1 MRITLTE
8 PEGNGTVIVK
18 AEDGQELFIQSDWD
32 FAGIA
37 STFGWPGCRCGSRG
51 TDGTIDCPDC
61 GRSASELIT
70 DAIHWI
76 DNNWGLTAEDPG
88 YFTDSRR
95 LKP

>member
-1 MRITLTE
+1 MKIRLTE
-8 PEGNGTVIVK
+8 PDGMGCVIVK
-18 AEDGQELFIQSDWD
+18 AENSQELFIQSDWD

-61 GRSASELIT
+61 GKPAHALIT

-76 DNNWGLTAEDPG
+76 DNNWGLTVQDPG
-88 YFTDSRR
+88 YFTH
-95 LKP
+95 KQEGV